1 MITYT
6 GESFFFPHSGRRGV
20 ILLHAYTG
28 NTNDVRMLGRQ
39 LNWQGYTVFAP
50 LLSGH
55 GGDPRKVLE
64 SNGPDDWWDD
74 TRMAI
79 FRLRDAG
86 IDQIAIFGLSLGGL
100 LATRALENDPQLL
113 GGGVFASP
121 ITTWEQSNV
130 PEYFPKIA
138 AKYYRQQKINPL
150 ITKEKVAKLTER
162 LPKQLAQI
170 QTMAHQIC
178 DQLDQ
183 IHQPF
188 FIAQGG
194 ADEMIDPVSGLQLKA
209 RLQANGVAVDYHYYP
224 TATHLLTVNTAHRQ
238 LFADVEKYLQNLFEV
253 SSNDNK

>member
-1 MITYT
+1 MKTYT
-6 GESFFFPHSGRRGV
+6 GDSFFFPHSGRRGV

-55 GGDPRKVLE
+55 GGDPKKVLE

-100 LATRALENDPQLL
+100 LATRALENDPRLL

-121 ITTWEQSNV
+121 ITTWGQSNV

-138 AKYYRQQKINPL
+138 AKYYRQQKLNPL
-150 ITKEKVAKLTER
+150 IIKEKVAKLTER
-162 LPKQLAQI
+162 QSI
-170 QTMAHQIC
+170 
-178 DQLDQ
+178 
-183 IHQPF
+183 
-188 FIAQGG
+188 
-194 ADEMIDPVSGLQLKA
+194 
-209 RLQANGVAVDYHYYP
+209 
-224 TATHLLTVNTAHRQ
+224 
-238 LFADVEKYLQNLFEV
+238 
-253 SSNDNK
+253 